1 MFPIAEST
9 IHALMSQ
16 LGISNL
22 SKASIREIVRLV
34 TMLEYQTG
42 EEFIRM
48 DMGIPGLPPPSLAID
63 AEIEALK
70 SGVASKYP
78 PIEGVQELKDE
89 GSRFLKQFLQVDIPA
104 EVCVPCTG
112 SMQGAMAAFL
122 VGMKRDA
129 SRDTVLF
136 LNPGFPVQFQQV
148 RMLGYQQQSLDVY
161 SFRGEALRDKL
172 EELFR
177 EGRISVLLYSNPNNP
192 AWFCLTRHELAII
205 AELADKYDVLIIED
219 LAYFGMDFR
228 EDVAQPGVP
237 PFVPTVAHYTSNC
250 LLLVSFSKSFSYAGQ
265 RIGMMAMPEKLFQAC
280 FPDLEKYFSSTCFGR
295 AVIYGALYALS
306 AGVAHSTQW
315 AMAAMLKAVNQGQ
328 FNFVEPL
335 KEYGRRAGL
344 LKEAFLGCGFHL
356 IYDNDEGKP
365 LADGFY
371 FTIGFRDLP
380 GDRLLLAMLQ
390 FGLTAIPLSI
400 TGSNHTDGVRICVS
414 LTNFED
420 CQKASRRI
428 AALASVLN
436 PS

>member
-1 MFPIAEST
+1 MLPIAEST
-9 IHALMSQ
+9 LQTLMTK
-16 LGISNL
+16 LGITDL

-34 TMLEYQTG
+34 SMLETQTG
-42 EEFIRM
+42 ERFIRM
-48 DMGIPGLPPPSLAID
+48 DMGIPGLPPPALAIE
-63 AEIEALK
+63 AEIEALR

-78 PIEGVQELKDE
+78 PIEGIQALKDE
-89 GSRFLKQFLQVDIPA
+89 GSRFLKSFLNVDISA
-104 EVCVPCTG
+104 EACVPCTG

-136 LNPGFPVQFQQV
+136 INPGFPVQFQQV
-148 RMLGYQQQSLDVY
+148 RMLGYRQQSLDVY
-161 SFRGEALRDKL
+161 NYRGEALRDKL
-172 EELFR
+172 EELFQS
-177 EGRISVLLYSNPNNP
+177 GRISVLLYSNPNNP

-205 AELADKYDVLIIED
+205 AELANKYDVLVIED

-237 PFVPTVAHYTSNC
+237 PFVPTIAQFTSNC

-265 RIGMMAMPEKLFQAC
+265 RIGMIAMPDRLFQAC

-315 AMAAMLKAVNQGQ
+315 AMAAMLKAVNGGS
-328 FNFVEPL
+328 FDFVGPL
-335 KEYGRRAGL
+335 REYGLRASL
-344 LKEAFLGCGFHL
+344 LKNAFLKNGFHL

-371 FTIGFRDLP
+371 FTVGFRDLP
-380 GDRLLLAMLQ
+380 GDQLLFTMLQ

-400 TGSNHTDGVRICVS
+400 TGSNHTEGVRICVS
-414 LTNFED
+414 LTNQED
-420 CQKASRRI
+420 CKEAAQRI
-428 AALASVLN
+428 TTLATTLN
-436 PS
+436 AI